1 VVLVSLQKALKRSYF
16 CKVATWWMVLENG
29 GADRWVCNK
38 ILDQILD
45 HSKNLFDW
53 NQNFTFSPNF
63 VQFRPLY
70 NFLSNSADTL
80 TELETSKS
88 LTWMRWRWPHQN
100 FLNPHLL
107 SFQLLALWKIT
118 PLVMF
123 CLICNIFVLL
133 S

>member
-1 VVLVSLQKALKRSYF
+1 
-16 CKVATWWMVLENG
+16 
-29 GADRWVCNK
+29 VCNE

-70 NFLSNSADTL
+70 NFLSNSADAL

-88 LTWMRWRWPHQN
+88 LTHMN
-100 FLNPHLL
+100 E
-107 SFQLLALWKIT
+107 LALTTSEFFESSFTVISVACFMKDYSIGH
-118 PLVMF
+118 
-123 CLICNIFVLL
+123 VLFNL
-133 S
+133 